1 MFLQTVAITEKKQ
14 YCGGEEKLTTTKI
27 CFTYPDA
34 SWVCKVSSFLPS
46 LLSMRSVTKEPRES
60 YDCLDDG
67 VKLIAHEVSRFRIP
81 LLRNGKGKPYIFIE
95 IMVIH

>member
-34 SWVCKVSSFLPS
+34 SWVCKVSSFFPS
-46 LLSMRSVTKEPRES
+46 LLAMRSVTKEPRES

-67 VKLIAHEVSRFRIP
+67 VKLVAHEVKFYFSGQIQRTSGQTNTY
-81 LLRNGKGKPYIFIE
+81 LKLE
-95 IMVIH
+95 IC